1 MFMVRLFTLVAK
13 ISVTEITER
22 LSSNQMWLVQAN
34 GWSSTSIIKLS
45 NQMTV
50 LNSHSTAPPYLT
62 R

>member
-1 MFMVRLFTLVAK
+1 MFMCASFTLVAK

-22 LSSNQMWLVQAN
+22 LSSDEMWFVQAN
-34 GWSSTSIIKLS
+34 GWSSIRINKLS

-50 LNSHSTAPPYLT
+50 LNSHSTAPPYLM